1 MYILEASYSSF
12 VVRSVPFLY
21 DGDSYSK
28 NFEFDVYDTTG
39 RHLQRLDVS
48 GALYFDGSVSVL
60 TFDAAFPFSTLV
72 FSPLVGTSDVSSLSR
87 SISDLFSGNF
97 NVKNVLIVVA
107 AAVGLTIGIVWLW
120 FNFHYIKFKLSGALR
135 KGKL

>member
-60 TFDAAFPFSTLV
+60 TFDAAFLFL
-72 FSPLVGTSDVSSLSR
+72 PLCFL
-87 SISDLFSGNF
+87 L
-97 NVKNVLIVVA
+97 
-107 AAVGLTIGIVWLW
+107 WL
-120 FNFHYIKFKLSGALR
+120 ALR
-135 KGKL
+135 TFRLFRARFLISSPATLMLKMF